1 MHLKNIIHVKVL
13 ETMRKSL
20 SSVCTRVR
28 SYHRYARI
36 IIIIVV
42 IIIYAETAFI
52 RRRGALKLPE
62 TDTHKSKYN
71 GPENFINAVRSCI
84 LAWRAAK
91 KKIISIVLLL
101 ATYIPALLRAAHY
114 GIALKTL
121 MSTWSLPGDNATM
134 ETGTRGAA
142 SMSTP
147 RERGNLWQNHAS
159 GAFFRWLSRA
169 RLYTL

>member
-71 GPENFINAVRSCI
+71 GPENFINAVRSSI

-91 KKIISIVLLL
+91 KKNYKHCV
-101 ATYIPALLRAAHY
+101 APRYIYP
-114 GIALKTL
+114 
-121 MSTWSLPGDNATM
+121 
-134 ETGTRGAA
+134 GAA
-142 SMSTP
+142 P
-147 RERGNLWQNHAS
+147 RRALWHRFKN
-159 GAFFRWLSRA
+159 FNVDVVTA
-169 RLYTL
+169 RR